1 MPVLNKECPA
11 AAGDLVLVQINLQTS
26 VEGYTL
32 RDDNSSYWPDPS
44 LSEAAWRIPFRP
56 AVILSTTEKEEGRFS
71 FLLVPLAN
79 GTPGDALSLRE
90 IGLDGLPNSLSN
102 LSAYVFPRAMEV
114 HCFPSQVHLHTLK
127 FNASQLIYGLYR
139 HRCAHSGSC
148 RPPLFSYYGRNLMGV
163 YPCSIIAR

>member
-1 MPVLNKECPA
+1 MPVVNEECPA

-32 RDDNSSYWPDPS
+32 WDDNSSYWRDPS
-44 LSEAAWRIPFRP
+44 LSEASWRIPFRP
-56 AVILSTTEKEEGRFS
+56 AVILSTTVKEEGRFS

-90 IGLDGLPNSLSN
+90 IGVDGLPNSLSN

-114 HCFPSQVHLHTLK
+114 HCFPNQVNLHTFK
-127 FNASQLIYGLYR
+127 FDAPQLIYELCR
-139 HRCAHSGSC
+139 HRCAHSGNYLL
-148 RPPLFSYYGRNLMGV
+148 PLFRYYGRNSISV
-163 YPCSIIAR
+163 HPCSIIAR

>member
-32 RDDNSSYWPDPS
+32 RDDNSSYWPDLS
-44 LSEAAWRIPFRP
+44 LSEASWRIPFRP

-79 GTPGDALSLRE
+79 GTPGDGLSLRE
-90 IGLDGLPNSLSN
+90 IGVDGLPNSLSN

-114 HCFPSQVHLHTLK
+114 HCFPSQVNLHIFK
-127 FNASQLIYGLYR
+127 FNASQLIYELCR
-139 HRCAHSGSC
+139 HRCAHNGRYL
-148 RPPLFSYYGRNLMGV
+148 RPPFKYYVRNSINV